1 MMNKPHN
8 KSRMAKS
15 HDANDLQD
23 AQSTLNEQQLLLI
36 NDLADGQLQGDVFAN
51 AMSLLNN
58 SNDARDVWHRLH
70 VVGDVMRSNELANC
84 HSDSAFL
91 QRMKLSLQQEPA
103 IQAVSASTLQTTHVK
118 TSANDSVFI
127 WKSVAGLASLV
138 GVVAVSWSLLNGAI
152 NGGTGSGAE
161 LASTPTQT
169 NQAPLAVV
177 ASDTAVAGVGSGAAS
192 GRGEMLRDAQLDA
205 MIAAHKQLGGYS
217 ALQAP
222 SGFLRHAT
230 FDKNRP

>member
-1 MMNKPHN
+1 MNKPHN
-8 KSRMAKS
+8 TSNMAKS
-15 HDANDLQD
+15 HDVNDLQD
-23 AQSTLNEQQLLLI
+23 AQITLNEQKLLLI
-36 NDLADGQLQGDVFAN
+36 NDLADGHLQGEEFAK

-58 SNDARDVWHRLH
+58 SSHARAVWHRLH
-70 VVGDVMRSNELANC
+70 VVGDVIRSNELANC
-84 HSDSAFL
+84 QSDSAFL

-103 IQAVSASTLQTTHVK
+103 IQPISASTLQTTHVK
-118 TSANDSVFI
+118 ASANDSVFI
-127 WKSVAGLASLV
+127 WKSVAGLASLF
-138 GVVAVSWSLLNGAI
+138 GVVAVSWSLLNGEI

-161 LASTPTQT
+161 LASAPAQT
-169 NQAPLAVV
+169 NQVLLAVV
-177 ASDTAVAGVGSGAAS
+177 ASDTAVAGVGSAGAVS
-192 GRGEMLRDAQLDA
+192 GRGEMLRDAQLDS